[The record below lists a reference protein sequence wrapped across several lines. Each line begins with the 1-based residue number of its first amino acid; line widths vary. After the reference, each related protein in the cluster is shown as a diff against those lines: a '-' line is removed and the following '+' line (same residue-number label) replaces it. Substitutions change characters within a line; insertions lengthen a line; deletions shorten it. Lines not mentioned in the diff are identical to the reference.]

1 MMVSA
6 SISVLSWQGV
16 LVMLSFMIVLSF
28 VIIWTMKDGELPA
41 TVSDAAYS
49 HTSIWRRLPYT
60 LWIWGA
66 TFTLTPALF
75 GLIPE
80 AWEGAAHVYATAM
93 VLTGILPL
101 VRKDRDL
108 LFIMS
113 ALAAGVFSQ
122 CCVCVLCPWFMLVW
136 SHIAV
141 LLVFSDPSDSVSCWV
156 CRKGVFLAEFVCWFN
171 IAASLLTVLI
181 ISK

>member
-1 MMVSA
+1 MVSA
-6 SISVLSWQGV
+6 PISVLSWQGI
-16 LVMLSFMIVLSF
+16 LVMLSFVIVLSL
-28 VIIWTMKDGELPA
+28 VIAWTLRDGELPA

-49 HTSIWRRLPYT
+49 HTGAWRRLPYT
-60 LWIWGA
+60 LWLWGA

-75 GLIPE
+75 GIIPE
-80 AWEGAAHVYATAM
+80 EWECAAHVYATAM

-108 LFIMS
+108 WFLMS

-122 CCVCVLCPWFMLVW
+122 CCVCVICPWFMLVW

-141 LLVFSDPSDSVSCWV
+141 LLMFSASCDSASCWV
-156 CRKGVFLAEFVCWFN
+156 CRKGMFLAEFVCWFN
-171 IAASLLTVLI
+171 IAASLLTILI
-181 ISK
+181 ITN